1 MQHKATARFQAQKNN
16 SSKWTRGATKSVQS
30 STPLGEDR
38 FHELIRS
45 ASAFFAEAER
55 DVTEE
60 KTQAIREIQ
69 ELMAKYGLSVADLI
83 D

>member
-1 MQHKATARFQAQKNN
+1 MQRKTTTRLQAQKNN
-16 SSKWTRGATKSVQS
+16 SSERTRGATKSVQS
-30 STPLGEDR
+30 SAPLGEDR

-45 ASAFFAEAER
+45 ASAFFAQAER
-55 DVTEE
+55 DVTVE

-69 ELMAKYGLSVADLI
+69 ELMAKHGLSIEDLI

>member
-1 MQHKATARFQAQKNN
+1 MQHKANTRFQAQKNH
-16 SSKWTRGATKSVQS
+16 SSERTRGATKSVQS

-55 DVTEE
+55 DRTGE
-60 KTQAIREIQ
+60 KTQAIREIH
-69 ELMAKYGLSVADLI
+69 ELMAKHGLSVADLI